1 MWHSTRANAK
11 ERANYR
17 AVSAQRCGSDTP
29 GRGRQLT
36 LPSHHHRAI
45 VTSPQYRSAAK
56 LVLRHSLPFV
66 HGRCSE
72 TDAKRVPVDL
82 WSVDCS
88 TGISW
93 RRFRFSDRHASLLRR
108 EQPCRCCGCH
118 AGGCTRG
125 GVRVCYRWRLGLHSE
140 RAVRATG
147 SQYATGT
154 RCEAHRASVCRGMSC
169 LTVVVA
175 VALLRCAFSCE
186 RTPPVSRAPVRT
198 ACASV
203 PMATAV
209 LGATS
214 TATRSCRICQ
224 SRGGPSTC
232 APIRLE
238 VASAPTTPSVATACA
253 YRASVSAT
261 RGGPASTANLV
272 STKTSAITPS
282 AATTAPGPARAP
294 QTTTAAAIRTACAT
308 RASACAR
315 PAMCAPIARLTVTTC
330 WPTCRAAPAR
340 RASAAATAHAR
351 TVSALARR
359 ITQVRLRVRVV
370 VPVASLTAVACTR
383 VPHPCVCTGSDCS
396 VDLCAGKTCNGHGTC
411 RAGTCECT
419 GGYSGAD
426 CDTGGGECTSN
437 ADCGVFA
444 PIPGSDTPNSQ
455 CDGDICV
462 DGKYGGT
469 CTAGQCV
476 CNSGFTCDKCSAKG
490 GCGQTRDAMAHQNPH
505 PWVAASVCP
514 PSQAL
519 VIARKRTAVPSA
531 LPPTTAARR
540 MAVVPVVCAWTAGV
554 CATLASCAQHATPPA
569 HLLPVSALAPALAP
583 LLLLLLTGG
592 LSSVVAAGE
601 TCTVDETQARGGAA
615 CTSVNDCGLNE
626 NGGTGGSCVDGKCS
640 CYQGWYCPTCN
651 TATEPNFAGG
661 ACGWV
666 CGMPCDAL

>member
-1 MWHSTRANAK
+1 M
-11 ERANYR
+11 
-17 AVSAQRCGSDTP
+17 
-29 GRGRQLT
+29 
-36 LPSHHHRAI
+36 
-45 VTSPQYRSAAK
+45 
-56 LVLRHSLPFV
+56 
-66 HGRCSE
+66 
-72 TDAKRVPVDL
+72 
-82 WSVDCS
+82 
-88 TGISW
+88 
-93 RRFRFSDRHASLLRR
+93 
-108 EQPCRCCGCH
+108 
-118 AGGCTRG
+118 
-125 GVRVCYRWRLGLHSE
+125 
-140 RAVRATG
+140 
-147 SQYATGT
+147 
-154 RCEAHRASVCRGMSC
+154 
-169 LTVVVA
+169 
-175 VALLRCAFSCE
+175 
-186 RTPPVSRAPVRT
+186 
-198 ACASV
+198 
-203 PMATAV
+203 
-209 LGATS
+209 
-214 TATRSCRICQ
+214 
-224 SRGGPSTC
+224 
-232 APIRLE
+232 
-238 VASAPTTPSVATACA
+238 
-253 YRASVSAT
+253 
-261 RGGPASTANLV
+261 
-272 STKTSAITPS
+272 
-282 AATTAPGPARAP
+282 
-294 QTTTAAAIRTACAT
+294 
-308 RASACAR
+308 
-315 PAMCAPIARLTVTTC
+315 
-330 WPTCRAAPAR
+330 
-340 RASAAATAHAR
+340 
-351 TVSALARR
+351 
-359 ITQVRLRVRVV
+359 RLRVRVV

-519 VIARKRTAVPSA
+519 VIVRKRTAVPSA